1 MNSYIETEGVINMR
15 RRTVRLDREGD
26 YWTDEEKQKLVQKFL
41 EGEGITAIALE
52 LQRSEPAIFQM
63 IEKLDLY
70 NRKSQP
76 QRRKSLPKPPT
87 CLCENCLVDRAC
99 CPNCKHYMAE
109 PEDE

>member
-26 YWTDEEKQKLVQKFL
+26 YWTDEEKQKLVQKFM

-52 LQRSEPAIFQM
+52 LQRSEPAIYQM

-76 QRRKSLPKPPT
+76 QRRKPLPKPPT
-87 CLCENCLVDRAC
+87 CLCENCKVDPAL
-99 CPNCKHYMAE
+99 CPCCKHYMAE
-109 PEDE
+109 PEVE

>member
-52 LQRSEPAIFQM
+52 FQRSEPAIYQM

-76 QRRKSLPKPPT
+76 QRRKSLLKPPV
-87 CLCENCLVDRAC
+87 CLCDNCRVDPAS
-99 CPNCKHYMAE
+99 CPYCKHYGAAQE
-109 PEDE
+109 EA

>member
-26 YWTDEEKQKLVQKFL
+26 YWTDEEKQKLVQKFM

-52 LQRSEPAIFQM
+52 LQRSEPAIYQM

-70 NRKSQP
+70 NRKNQP
-76 QRRKSLPKPPT
+76 QRRKSAPKPPV
-87 CLCENCLVDRAC
+87 CLCENCQLDPAL
-99 CPNCKHYMAE
+99 CPRCGHSVAT
-109 PEDE
+109 PEGD

>member
-15 RRTVRLDREGD
+15 RRTVRLDREDD

-52 LQRSEPAIFQM
+52 LQRSEPAIYQM

-76 QRRKSLPKPPT
+76 QRWKSALKPPV
-87 CLCENCLVDRAC
+87 CLCANCRVDPAC

-109 PEDE
+109 LEVE

>member
-1 MNSYIETEGVINMR
+1 MNSYIETEGVISMR

-41 EGEGITAIALE
+41 DGEGITAIALE
-52 LQRSEPAIFQM
+52 LQRSEPAIYQM
-63 IEKLDLY
+63 IEKLDLH

-76 QRRKSLPKPPT
+76 RRRKPLSKPPV
-87 CLCENCLVDRAC
+87 CLCENCRVDPAC

-109 PEDE
+109 PEVG

>member
-1 MNSYIETEGVINMR
+1 MNSYLETEGVISMR
-15 RRTVRLDREGD
+15 QRTVRLDREGD
-26 YWTDEEKQKLVQKFL
+26 YWTEAEKEKLVQRFR
-41 EGEGITAIALE
+41 EGEGLTAMALE
-52 LQRSEPAIFQM
+52 FQRSEPAIIQM
-63 IEKLDLY
+63 VERLDLY

-109 PEDE
+109 PEGE